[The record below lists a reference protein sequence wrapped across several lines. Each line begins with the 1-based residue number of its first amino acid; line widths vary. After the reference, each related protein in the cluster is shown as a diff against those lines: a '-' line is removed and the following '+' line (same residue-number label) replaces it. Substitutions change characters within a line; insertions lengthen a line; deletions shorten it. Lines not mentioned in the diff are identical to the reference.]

1 MKKSYIKQKM
11 YDGNICLGTWV
22 FLPSPD
28 VVEIIGLSGL
38 DFIVIDMEHSPIT
51 YQKAA
56 SMIIAADKI
65 YLTLYVRIS
74 ELNGS
79 NILRTLDTGAHGIQ
93 IPHVEN
99 KMDVQTII
107 KHSKYYPLGERG
119 MAPSTKAGKYTLKT
133 DKNILSHENDTTLI
147 VLTLE
152 SEKSLDM
159 VEEISKIEGGD
170 VIYIGPYDLSQT
182 MGLPGEVEHPLV
194 LKKMELT
201 FSKIH
206 KYGKIHG
213 SFANSTEQA
222 QRLRDMGVNFLTV
235 ETDGTLL
242 RNAFEK
248 LKKTININNA

>member
-51 YQKAA
+51 YQNAA
-56 SMIIAADKI
+56 SMIISAEKTG
-65 YLTLYVRIS
+65 LTPYVRIP

-99 KMDVQTII
+99 KMDVKTII

-119 MAPSTKAGKYTLKT
+119 MAPSTRAGKYTLKT
-133 DKNILSHENDTTLI
+133 DKNLLSQENEDTLI

-152 SEKSLDM
+152 SEKSLDK
-159 VEEISKIEGGD
+159 VEEISEIEGGD

-182 MGLPGEVEHPLV
+182 MGLPGEVEHPAV

-206 KYGKIHG
+206 KYGKIPG

-242 RNAFEK
+242 RSAFEK
-248 LKKTININNA
+248 LKETININNI